1 MLYLYYDN
9 TDKQFLLWEMRTNPP
24 YEACITTKQSAM
36 GKYNYWS
43 KHLFTRDE
51 KLKVNNTTIAN
62 CDEHWSDAYPSIS
75 LLLTFN
81 TLEDY
86 FTWADQDHPELFV

>member
-1 MLYLYYDN
+1 MLYLYHDN

-24 YEACITTKQSAM
+24 YEACITTEEAHAFM
-36 GKYNYWS
+36 PTFWS
-43 KHLFTRDE
+43 KHLPTRNETLDIDV
-51 KLKVNNTTIAN
+51 LLHPYTNPN
-62 CDEHWSDAYPSIS
+62 WSDAHPSIS

-86 FTWADQDHPELFV
+86 FNWADQDHPELFV